1 MIYLKLTSQLK
12 LLMDLHGAL
21 VASRPPHCHRNST
34 DHIKSFN
41 RSIEI
46 FPSGSLI
53 LLILPALTQTL
64 FGNLWAFPHHRG
76 KVRVQKKGKRKKKK
90 GIPCLKRS
98 SSPGK
103 NTDIYH
109 LITTEENIASLNS
122 AQSPHMIK
130 DLWCCRKQDAKHHHT
145 TGRFQAR

>member
-1 MIYLKLTSQLK
+1 MGFSSPQRESESAK
-12 LLMDLHGAL
+12 
-21 VASRPPHCHRNST
+21 
-34 DHIKSFN
+34 
-41 RSIEI
+41 
-46 FPSGSLI
+46 
-53 LLILPALTQTL
+53 
-64 FGNLWAFPHHRG
+64 
-76 KVRVQKKGKRKKKK
+76 KRKKKEKK

-130 DLWCCRKQDAKHHHT
+130 DL
-145 TGRFQAR
+145 